1 MKLFGI
7 ALFASAAEASHFR
20 AIAYAITDK
29 DANTVTVSRTMA
41 WKHGSG
47 GYGGCD
53 QTDVANQTPSTSL
66 GFETCSLMAGG
77 SCGHIDITYIVTNI
91 EDQLVS
97 SNNYCYGYRE
107 VDFEK
112 PSGPYE
118 ISYGGCCWVP
128 FTDDQNQLVQGG
140 SYGIIAS
147 IYDQNNNTPSV
158 KLPPIW
164 KIMAGCD
171 AQTLELNPVDLDRNT
186 IKCRWSNSAEGLG
199 AHDGTGSFS
208 SISLDEENCIF
219 TYNGSQ
225 DFSTDGVKPIAI
237 QIEDFDSNGNIL
249 SSTPIQFLATV
260 WTPTTTNFRLLG
272 QYGIGNP
279 FSHASFFS
287 EDDHD
292 DENHATDVATRG
304 RRQASTPAY
313 CNDKPVLVSP
323 SPAAGTIIPVSFAG
337 ITVTVGAT
345 STNGAITRFQF
356 NSPLGMTCNTV
367 NSDGEATCSFTP
379 SASQMENI
387 FSFCF
392 IADDV
397 AGMSTERRCITL
409 DVRASANVVDDIFT
423 MINHRVQAFNGQFE
437 NYGCAGV
444 NNMDA
449 DAKTKGAPLDE
460 VDVAINKWKKC
471 VKCAQLS
478 FSAKYQSYDYHEDK
492 NFCQNN
498 IGTHKR
504 AFCECDNQF
513 TTSVSGQTLG
523 YKNYQGQCT
532 FPNNGNYS
540 EKCCVNNDGLFSAY
554 NENNFQ
560 CCSGLVMGLGSC

>member
-1 MKLFGI
+1 MKLSGI
-7 ALFASAAEASHFR
+7 VLFVSAVDASHFR

-47 GYGGCD
+47 GYSGCD
-53 QTDVANQTPSTSL
+53 RTDVANQTPSTSFGPESCL
-66 GFETCSLMAGG
+66 LLAGG
-77 SCGHIDITYIVTNI
+77 SCGSLDSTYIVSNI
-91 EDQLVS
+91 EDELVS

-107 VDFEK
+107 VDFSK
-112 PSGPYE
+112 PSGPYQ
-118 ISYGGCCWVP
+118 ISWGGCCWVP
-128 FTDDQNQLVQGG
+128 FTGDQNQSVGG
-140 SYGIIAS
+140 GAYGLIAT
-147 IYDQNNNTPSV
+147 IYDNNNNSPTV

-171 AQTLELNPVDLDRNT
+171 AQTLKLNPVDLDGNT

-199 AHDGTGSFS
+199 AHDESEMFR
-208 SISLDEENCIF
+208 SISLNEENCIF

-225 DFSTDGVKPIAI
+225 DLSADGVKPIAI

-260 WTPTTTNFRLLG
+260 WTPKNTNFGRFG
-272 QYGIGNP
+272 QGKP
-279 FSHASFFS
+279 FGYPSFFP
-287 EDDHD
+287 EDDHNND
-292 DENHATDVATRG
+292 AHKDENQATSVSTRG
-304 RRQASTPAY
+304 RRQASAPAY

-323 SPAAGTIIPVSFAG
+323 SPAAGIIIPVSSAG
-337 ITVTVGAT
+337 VTITVGAT

-367 NSDGEATCSFTP
+367 NSKGVATCSFTP
-379 SASQMENI
+379 ALSQMEKF

-397 AGMSTERRCITL
+397 AGMSTERRCISF
-409 DVRASANVVDDIFT
+409 DVRASSNFVDDIFT
-423 MINHRVQAFNGQFE
+423 MINHIVPEFNGQFE

-449 DAKTKGAPLDE
+449 DAKTKGTPRDE

-471 VKCAQLS
+471 VKCVQLA
-478 FSAKYQSYDYHEDK
+478 FLVTYQSYDYQKDS
-492 NFCQNN
+492 NFCR
-498 IGTHKR
+498 K
-504 AFCECDNQF
+504 
-513 TTSVSGQTLG
+513 
-523 YKNYQGQCT
+523 
-532 FPNNGNYS
+532 
-540 EKCCVNNDGLFSAY
+540 
-554 NENNFQ
+554 
-560 CCSGLVMGLGSC
+560 